1 MDLKI
6 GCLHAYPSG
15 ELQFEN
21 NRPAALEEDD
31 VDDEVAAINNRRY
44 MARRLRGRKDEA
56 EISEQNLEHV
66 ARAMS

>member
-1 MDLKI
+1 M
-6 GCLHAYPSG
+6 HAYPSG

-21 NRPAALEEDD
+21 YQTAGLEEDD
-31 VDDEVAAINNRRY
+31 VDSEVAMINNTRY